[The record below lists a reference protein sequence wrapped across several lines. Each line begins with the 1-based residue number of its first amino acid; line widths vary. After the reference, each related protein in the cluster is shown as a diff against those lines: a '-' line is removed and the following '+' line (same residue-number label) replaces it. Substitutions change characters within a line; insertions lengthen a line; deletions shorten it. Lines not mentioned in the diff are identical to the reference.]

1 MPNVEVRAESK
12 LSMNLQRQT
21 QSMSQHGKSLST
33 AAMSGQQLQLSK
45 PSRKKQQYLQKSQ
58 LKNMPQNA
66 LPIASS
72 FVINGAS

>member
-1 MPNVEVRAESK
+1 
-12 LSMNLQRQT
+12 
-21 QSMSQHGKSLST
+21 MSQHGKSLST

-58 LKNMPQNA
+58 LKNVPQNA